1 MTHTTI
7 KIIIAGLLVGL
18 LHADSWSFGQ
28 QEKSLKVDI
37 STAQEIEH
45 SIRIGLEWLLEQQED
60 DGSWNHYPAITGLVL
75 SAFLRAHPNITSE
88 YSELAKSFEFLEK
101 CVQKDGS
108 IHVGDMPGYNTSIC
122 IVAFKD
128 AKNPRYDNIIEDAE
142 DFLRGLQIDEKE
154 GYTTDSLYYGGVGY
168 GNDERPDMS
177 NLQWAIEAIS
187 YKEPVVDNDRLTA
200 SEKRKLDE
208 NKLFYDKALNFLA
221 RCQNL
226 PDVNPEE
233 YAGTD
238 GGFIYE
244 PGQSKAGGNTSYASM
259 GYAGLK
265 SMIYAKV
272 DKSDHRVQAA
282 VQWLSDNYSVTE
294 NPPIGNMGLFY
305 NYQTMAK
312 ALVAY
317 DEDILV
323 DSQGEKHNWRIELA
337 NQLMQ
342 TQDKDGWWV
351 NENGRWWENNPV
363 LVTTYCILTLEQL
376 L

>member
-1 MTHTTI
+1 
-7 KIIIAGLLVGL
+7 L
-18 LHADSWSFGQ
+18 
-28 QEKSLKVDI
+28 
-37 STAQEIEH
+37 
-45 SIRIGLEWLLEQQED
+45 GLEWLLKQQEE

-75 SAFLRAHPNITSE
+75 SAFLRAHPNIDSE
-88 YSELAKSFEFLEK
+88 YSELARSFEFLKK

-122 IVAFKD
+122 LVAFKD
-128 AKNPRYDNIIEDAE
+128 SKNPEYDQIIKNAE
-142 DFLRGLQIDEKE
+142 KYLRGLQIDEKE
-154 GYTTDSLYYGGVGY
+154 GFTTDSLYYGGVGY
-168 GNDERPDMS
+168 GGDERPDMS

-187 YKEPVVDNDRLTA
+187 YKEPSNDRKRLSRA
-200 SEKRKLDE
+200 EKKQLKE
-208 NKLFYDKALNFLA
+208 NQLFYDKALTFIA

-226 PDVNPEE
+226 EGVNPEE
-233 YAGTD
+233 YAGDD

-244 PGQSKAGGNTSYASM
+244 PGQSKAGGSTSYASM

-265 SMIYAKV
+265 SMIYANV
-272 DKSDHRVQAA
+272 DKNDKRVQAA
-282 VQWLSDNYSVTE
+282 YSWLTKNYSVTE
-294 NPPIGNMGLFY
+294 NIPLGNMGIYY

-312 ALVAY
+312 ALAAY

-323 DSQGEKHNWRIELA
+323 DHNGVEHNWRIELA
-337 NQLMQ
+337 NQLIQ
-342 TQDKDGWWV
+342 TQDQEGWWV